1 MTRTDSLWAALVSV
15 IWGVNFVAI
24 DASLDDFP
32 PFLLAALRFTLVA
45 FPAVLFIKR
54 PKTSWWLIIGVGL
67 TVNVGQF
74 AFLFSAMHAGMP
86 AGLSSV
92 VIQCQAM
99 FTVLFA
105 VVMLREIP
113 GRTRLI
119 SLAVAALGM
128 GVIAF
133 GRGQGAS
140 LWPFVL
146 VIGAGAS
153 WGFGNMLTRK
163 AGIPGGTG
171 LVVWSALAAPLPLL
185 ALSLTVEGPGRD
197 LDALTSASWSG
208 VGGLAFTV
216 VLSSWLGYGLWFA
229 LLGRRSASAV
239 APYGL
244 LVPIVGIVT
253 AWAILGERPGRLE
266 SLGAAIV
273 LIGIGLAT
281 FTGTPKPPPTTPTA
295 SSTNLP
301 LPPLPL
307 EATGGTRT

>member
-1 MTRTDSLWAALVSV
+1 MTRTDSLWAVLVTV

-32 PFLLAALRFTLVA
+32 PFLLAALRFALVA
-45 FPAVLFIKR
+45 FPAVLFVKR
-54 PKTSWWLIIGVGL
+54 PRTSWKLIIGVGL

-99 FTVLFA
+99 FTVLCA

-113 GRTRLI
+113 GRTRL
-119 SLAVAALGM
+119 LALGVAAIGM

-140 LWPFVL
+140 LWPFLL
-146 VIGAGAS
+146 VVGAAAS
-153 WGFGNMLTRK
+153 WGFGNVLTRK
-163 AGIPGGTG
+163 AGIPGGLG

-185 ALSLTVEGPGRD
+185 ALSLTVEGPSRD
-197 LDALTSASWSG
+197 VDALTSASWTG

-244 LVPIVGIVT
+244 LVPIVGILT
-253 AWAILGERPGRLE
+253 AWAVLDERPTWIE
-266 SLGAAIV
+266 AAGAAIV
-273 LIGIGLAT
+273 LTGITLASLPR
-281 FTGTPKPPPTTPTA
+281 GAGSPPPTREAPPTHPD
-295 SSTNLP
+295 P
-301 LPPLPL
+301 LP
-307 EATGGTRT
+307 ATRP

>member
-1 MTRTDSLWAALVSV
+1 MTRTDSLWAVLVTV

-32 PFLLAALRFTLVA
+32 PFLLAALRFALVA
-45 FPAVLFIKR
+45 FPAVLFVKR
-54 PKTSWWLIIGVGL
+54 PRTSWKLIIGVGL
-67 TVNVGQF
+67 TVNMGQF

-99 FTVLFA
+99 FTVLCA
-105 VVMLREIP
+105 VAMLREIP
-113 GRTRLI
+113 GRTRV
-119 SLAVAALGM
+119 LALGVAAVGM

-140 LWPFVL
+140 LWPFLL
-146 VIGAGAS
+146 VVGAAAS
-153 WGFGNMLTRK
+153 WGFGNVLTRK
-163 AGIPGGTG
+163 AGIPGGLG

-185 ALSLTVEGPGRD
+185 ALSLTVEGPSRD
-197 LDALTSASWSG
+197 VDALTSASWTG

-244 LVPIVGIVT
+244 LVPIVGILA
-253 AWAILGERPGRLE
+253 AWAVLGERPTWIE
-266 SLGAAIV
+266 AVGAAIV
-273 LIGIGLAT
+273 LTGIALASLPRKTETPPGL
-281 FTGTPKPPPTTPTA
+281 PTVHPA
-295 SSTNLP
+295 SIP
-301 LPPLPL
+301 AARP
-307 EATGGTRT
+307 

>member
-32 PFLLAALRFTLVA
+32 PLLLAALRFALVA
-45 FPAVLFIKR
+45 FPAVLFVKR
-54 PKTSWWLIIGVGL
+54 PQTSWRLIIGVGL

-105 VVMLREIP
+105 VLMLREIP

-133 GRGQGAS
+133 GRGQSAS

-146 VIGAGAS
+146 MIGAGAS

-171 LVVWSALAAPLPLL
+171 LVVWSALVAPLPLL
-185 ALSLTVEGPGRD
+185 ALSLAVEGPGQD

-244 LVPIVGIVT
+244 LVPIVGILA
-253 AWAILGERPGRLE
+253 AWAVLGERPSPIE
-266 SLGAAIV
+266 TLGAAIV
-273 LIGIGLAT
+273 LTGIALSGMQR
-281 FTGTPKPPPTTPTA
+281 GTPPTAPAPLTRTAPAAPLPIPTTGPR
-295 SSTNLP
+295 P
-301 LPPLPL
+301 
-307 EATGGTRT
+307 

>member
-32 PFLLAALRFTLVA
+32 PLLLAALRFALVA
-45 FPAVLFIKR
+45 FPAVLFVKR
-54 PKTSWWLIIGVGL
+54 PRTSWRLIIGVGL

-105 VVMLREIP
+105 VLMLREIP

-133 GRGQGAS
+133 GRGQSAS

-146 VIGAGAS
+146 MIGAGAS

-171 LVVWSALAAPLPLL
+171 LVVWSALVAPLPLL
-185 ALSLTVEGPGRD
+185 ALSLAVEGPGQD

-244 LVPIVGIVT
+244 LVPIVGILA
-253 AWAILGERPGRLE
+253 AWAVLGERPSPIE
-266 SLGAAIV
+266 TLGAAIV
-273 LIGIGLAT
+273 LTGIALSGMQR
-281 FTGTPKPPPTTPTA
+281 GTPPTAPAPLTRTAPAAPHPIPTTGPR
-295 SSTNLP
+295 P
-301 LPPLPL
+301 
-307 EATGGTRT
+307 

>member
-24 DASLDDFP
+24 DASLGDFP
-32 PFLLAALRFTLVA
+32 PFLLAALRFAFVA
-45 FPAVLFIKR
+45 FPAVLFVKR
-54 PKTSWWLIIGVGL
+54 PRTSWWLIIGVGL
-67 TVNVGQF
+67 TVNAGQF

-105 VVMLREIP
+105 VVTLREIP
-113 GRTRLI
+113 GRTRLL
-119 SLAVAALGM
+119 SLAVAAVGM
-128 GVIAF
+128 VVIGY
-133 GRGQGAS
+133 GRGLGAS
-140 LWPFVL
+140 VWPFLL
-146 VIGAGAS
+146 VVGAGAS

-163 AGIPGGTG
+163 AGVPGGIG

-185 ALSLTVEGPGRD
+185 ALSLAVEGPSRD
-197 LDALTSASWSG
+197 WEALTTPSGAG

-244 LVPIVGIVT
+244 LVPVVGILT
-253 AWAILGERPGRLE
+253 AWLVLDERPGWIE
-266 SLGAAIV
+266 ALGAGIV
-273 LIGIGLAT
+273 LTGIAM
-281 FTGTPKPPPTTPTA
+281 
-295 SSTNLP
+295 TNLP
-301 LPPLPL
+301 RR
-307 EATGGTRT
+307 ATPDESLSAPEPART